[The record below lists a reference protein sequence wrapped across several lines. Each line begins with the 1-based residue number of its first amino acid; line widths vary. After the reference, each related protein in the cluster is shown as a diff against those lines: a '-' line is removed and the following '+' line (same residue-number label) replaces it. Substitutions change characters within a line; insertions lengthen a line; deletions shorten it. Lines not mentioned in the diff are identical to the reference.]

1 MILIFVLVAVILG
14 LLWVDRALL
23 TKELKIALTDAIS
36 DLEGALGKVEVEA
49 KLDVAKVAAYL
60 KAKL

>member
-23 TKELKIALTDAIS
+23 TKELKIALKDAIS